1 MSQQTKLPSNQRKP
15 QDIKV
20 ATHPSSIDKLRK
32 KRRIAGA
39 DLG

>member
-32 KRRIAGA
+32 NGGLQARI
-39 DLG
+39 